1 MSFLKNFFAKNQR
14 QEKLPKDSAK
24 TELFSLINKILK
36 EGDSIF
42 TILQPKIFSMAL
54 ENNIAQK
61 YNEEIIVTSD
71 KNLCIGF
78 ELFGYSY
85 SAITPEEEL
94 SLSEARNRFFTSLG
108 DDVVVSIVCKKEK
121 ILLGSTIK
129 KLLPVEAHVPKT

>member
-1 MSFLKNFFAKNQR
+1 MALDVKKFFTKKPKK
-14 QEKLPKDSAK
+14 EKIPEDSTK
-24 TELFSLINKILK
+24 TQLITLINKVLK

-54 ENNIAQK
+54 ESNIAQK

-94 SLSEARNRFFTSLG
+94 SLSETRNRF
-108 DDVVVSIVCKKEK
+108 
-121 ILLGSTIK
+121 LLLRV
-129 KLLPVEAHVPKT
+129 LLFL